1 MKVTQSPKENKMNLY
16 LNHQKYRLKV
26 KKLVTLHQ
34 IITLLYDKVQGI
46 VLEYNKNIVTRNM
59 WNKIYIKPNDTIEIV
74 TIVGGG

>member
-1 MKVTQSPKENKMNLY
+1 MNFY

-26 KKLVTLHQ
+26 KKLVTLQQ